1 MNKFSPASVFQTPS
15 NLNSADT
22 ATSTTDEGE
31 SPDTDFDFGDL
42 VTMTIIDVFETDSDG
57 KLLSYCPTF
66 DNRAVHKTQEVAE
79 RIRKG
84 ASHLMERMD
93 VVKKSP
99 AGKSV
104 NRAAGNF
111 GKMAISVGSLV
122 RHKIEEEIHKHQKSP
137 RRHGASPGGGD
148 VIEEEDVGVVG
159 KNDNSLGPVLE
170 TESSRDELSVETPN
184 ASNSDE
190 KTAPVPP
197 TR

>member
-1 MNKFSPASVFQTPS
+1 MNSFSPASGLLKPS
-15 NLNSADT
+15 SDANSGN
-22 ATSTTDEGE
+22 ATNDPNDDNSPVTDL
-31 SPDTDFDFGDL
+31 DFGDL

-66 DNRAVHKTQEVAE
+66 DNRAVHKTQEVTE

-84 ASHLMERMD
+84 ATNLMEKMV

-104 NRAAGNF
+104 NRAAGSF

-122 RHKIEEEIHKHQKSP
+122 RHKIEEEIQKHQKS
-137 RRHGASPGGGD
+137 GAVEDDDSDPHESPT
-148 VIEEEDVGVVG
+148 
-159 KNDNSLGPVLE
+159 E
-170 TESSRDELSVETPN
+170 TKPFDTSQLKADPN
-184 ASNSDE
+184 TKAAS
-190 KTAPVPP
+190 ALP

>member
-1 MNKFSPASVFQTPS
+1 MNSFSPASALLKPS
-15 NLNSADT
+15 
-22 ATSTTDEGE
+22 TSEHTTDNNAATDKGE
-31 SPDTDFDFGDL
+31 SRDTDFDFGDL

-66 DNRAVHKTQEVAE
+66 DNRAVHKTQEVTE

-84 ASHLMERMD
+84 ASNLMERMD

-104 NRAAGNF
+104 NRAAGNI

-122 RHKIEEEIHKHQKSP
+122 RHRIEEEIHKHQKSP
-137 RRHGASPGGGD
+137 SRNGAED
-148 VIEEEDVGVVG
+148 EIAEDEEV
-159 KNDNSLGPVLE
+159 DNHN
-170 TESSRDELSVETPN
+170 N
-184 ASNSDE
+184 APAMSANEPSADNTSAS
-190 KTAPVPP
+190 KLP